1 MERAAILAVTI
12 LICSAITLGCIG
24 KPAQSATEETE
35 SLLVY
40 CGAGMRAPMDEL
52 GSQFEQ
58 EYGVKVVCNYAG
70 SGHLLNQIELA
81 QNGDVYHP
89 GAMYYS
95 TIARDRGFI
104 DYEKSVAYHIP
115 VIVVP
120 KGNPAN
126 ITGLDDLTN
135 PGVRVALGDRGACAI
150 GRLADKILEK
160 NGIKDAVL
168 DNTVVYGTTVNA
180 LILYVSGGDVDAAIT
195 WAETALFAP
204 NETTV
209 IEIPAE
215 ENIIQTIPIGTLTF
229 SENKEA
235 AEEFIDFV
243 TSDEGK
249 AVYEKYGFT
258 PYGQGDMGNVGDINE
273 TN

>member
-1 MERAAILAVTI
+1 MKKIATLAVII
-12 LICSAITLGCIG
+12 LFCSVIAHGCIG
-24 KPAQSATEETE
+24 KPAQSETGKPE

-40 CGAGMRAPMDEL
+40 CGAGMRAPMAEL

-70 SGHLLNQIELA
+70 SGHLLNQMELA
-81 QNGDVYHP
+81 QQGDVYQP

-95 TIARDRGFI
+95 TIARDKGFI

-126 ITGLDDLTN
+126 ITGPDDLTN
-135 PGVRVALGDRGACAI
+135 PGVRVALGDPGACAI

-168 DNTVVYGTTVNA
+168 NNTVVYGTTVNA

-195 WAETALFAP
+195 WGETVLFAP
-204 NETTV
+204 NETV
-209 IEIPAE
+209 IVEIPVE

-229 SENKEA
+229 SENKES

-243 TSDEGK
+243 TSDYGK
-249 AVYEKYGFT
+249 AVYAKYGFT
-258 PYGQGDMGNVGDINE
+258 PYTQGDVGDINE
-273 TN
+273 TNR